1 MNGIVPVRLLLN
13 DRASLARFP
22 AIVRVA
28 VPMSDEMSGGAM
40 PPDQPG
46 RPTSEPD
53 FAACLLAVAQNND
66 RAAFGELFE
75 HFGPRLKSY
84 YIRAGLPAAQ
94 AEDLAQDVMLNVWRK
109 APQFDPQRAG
119 ASTWIF
125 VIARNLRIDLFRR
138 QRSEQSALAEPF
150 EAVEAPALASETIDT
165 AERETR
171 VRAALASLSGEQQSV
186 IRLSFFS
193 DTPHA
198 EIAAQLGLPLGTV
211 KSRIRLAVARLREIL
226 GDI

>member
-1 MNGIVPVRLLLN
+1 
-13 DRASLARFP
+13 
-22 AIVRVA
+22 
-28 VPMSDEMSGGAM
+28 M
-40 PPDQPG
+40 PPDQPD

-53 FAACLLAVAQNND
+53 FAGCIVAVAQRND
-66 RAAFGELFE
+66 RAAFGTLFE

-84 YIRAGLPAAQ
+84 YIRAGMPAAQ

-109 APQFDPQRAG
+109 APQFDPERAG

-138 QRSEQSALAEPF
+138 QRSEQTALAEPF
-150 EAVEAPALASETIDT
+150 EASEAPVLASDSIDT
-165 AERETR
+165 AERELR
-171 VRAALASLSGEQQSV
+171 VRTALASLSSEQQSV

-211 KSRIRLAVARLREIL
+211 KSRIRLAVTRLREIL
-226 GDI
+226 GEP

>member
-1 MNGIVPVRLLLN
+1 
-13 DRASLARFP
+13 
-22 AIVRVA
+22 
-28 VPMSDEMSGGAM
+28 M
-40 PPDQPG
+40 PPDPSD
-46 RPTSEPD
+46 RPTGEPD
-53 FAACLLAVAQNND
+53 FAGCLLAVAQNND

-75 HFGPRLKSY
+75 YFGPRLKSY
-84 YIRAGLPAAQ
+84 YIRAGMPAAQ

-119 ASTWIF
+119 AATWIF

-150 EAVEAPALASETIDT
+150 ETIEAPALASDTIDT

-171 VRAALASLSGEQQSV
+171 IRTALASLSSEQQAV

-198 EIAAQLGLPLGTV
+198 EIATQLGLPLGTV